1 MAPSE
6 HVTSKPAGIVPET
19 CMRGA
24 TTWYRVCGCATNRA
38 KQGTIYVA
46 ERRHR
51 KTSGEL
57 WRSRCH
63 WPWPKQIQPSH
74 GHCKNCLPAGTCRAL
89 SCEFGS
95 DHKITRIGARDP
107 LIGCARAADGE
118 HHHEK
123 AVLRLAE
130 HIRTAVHIKPGSMES
145 WREKELIL
153 CFFDCYRVV
162 PPKTTH
168 VFKSWHTATTRAL
181 LQFQFKSL
189 RSACRQCAGLACSL

>member
-6 HVTSKPAGIVPET
+6 HAASN
-19 CMRGA
+19 A
-24 TTWYRVCGCATNRA
+24 TDSCQKHSREV
-38 KQGTIYVA
+38 QQLGTVHAVA
-46 ERRHR
+46 PPIAPQ

-63 WPWPKQIQPSH
+63 WRWPKQIQPSR
-74 GHCKNCLPAGTCRAL
+74 GHCKNCLPAGMCRAL

-107 LIGCARAADGE
+107 LIECARAADGE

-123 AVLRLAE
+123 GVLRLAE
-130 HIRTAVHIKPGSMES
+130 HRRTAFHIKPS

-153 CFFDCYRVV
+153 CFFDCYQVV

-189 RSACRQCAGLACSL
+189 RSARRHCAGLACSL

>member
-6 HVTSKPAGIVPET
+6 HATSKPAGSCQKHSREVQQLGIVHAVAPPIAPTTHHLRCRET
-19 CMRGA
+19 
-24 TTWYRVCGCATNRA
+24 T
-38 KQGTIYVA
+38 Q
-46 ERRHR
+46 

-63 WPWPKQIQPSH
+63 WPWPKQIQPSR

-107 LIGCARAADGE
+107 LIECARAADGE

-123 AVLRLAE
+123 GVLRLAE
-130 HIRTAVHIKPGSMES
+130 HRRTAFHIKPGSMES

-189 RSACRQCAGLACSL
+189 RSACRHCAGLACSL